1 VDLDEL
7 LTRLGE
13 VGGQRSVDVRFFDE
27 LPLAVRG
34 RILHDGILV
43 IDRDPT
49 LRVRTEVRC
58 RMEYHDFQHFERA
71 GAREWVGAVR
81 ERLRSG

>member
-1 VDLDEL
+1 VV
-7 LTRLGE
+7 T
-13 VGGQRSVDVRFFDE
+13 GGHRSVDVRFFDE
-27 LPLAVRG
+27 LPLAVRR

-49 LRVRTEVRC
+49 QRVRTEGQC
-58 RMEYHDFQHFERA
+58 RMEYHDFQHFEPA

-81 ERLRSG
+81 ERLRGG